1 MRTND
6 TALRTLVDAIVVGE
20 VEKCVRLINDW
31 PESVAASFLQ
41 GATRQAAKQYF
52 LSDVKRYI
60 FAGDTALHLAAACY
74 RTEIARI
81 LIDAGAKLNAKNRH
95 GAEPL
100 HAAAAGQPGSL
111 SWNPVEQSKMLEL
124 LVKAGA
130 DPNATDKRGVTPL
143 LIAVRTRCAAAVQ
156 TLLHHGADPKHTS
169 KRGST
174 ALNLAKITSGRS
186 GSGSQEA
193 RSEQQKI
200 LRMLAV

>member
-1 MRTND
+1 
-6 TALRTLVDAIVVGE
+6 
-20 VEKCVRLINDW
+20 
-31 PESVAASFLQ
+31 
-41 GATRQAAKQYF
+41 

-60 FAGDTALHLAAACY
+60 FAGDTALHLAAAY
-74 RTEIARI
+74 SRTEIARI

-174 ALNLAKITSGRS
+174 ALKLAKITSGRS